1 MMRKKRETPDL
12 NFITLAC
19 VSMIRVRVAAPR
31 VEKLKISEILEFPPP
46 YIYLFPHSNI
56 PLLHVPIFEAL
67 SILNIESSCLFL
79 RVAEISNFIIILLD
93 FPSRLY
99 KGVVRLFVV
108 FLFVV
113 VDVANA
119 ACSLRF

>member
-1 MMRKKRETPDL
+1 M
-12 NFITLAC
+12 
-19 VSMIRVRVAAPR
+19 
-31 VEKLKISEILEFPPP
+31 
-46 YIYLFPHSNI
+46 
-56 PLLHVPIFEAL
+56 
-67 SILNIESSCLFL
+67 NIESSSCLFL
-79 RVAEISNFIIILLD
+79 RVAEISNFIIIIIEYD

>member
-1 MMRKKRETPDL
+1 M
-12 NFITLAC
+12 
-19 VSMIRVRVAAPR
+19 S
-31 VEKLKISEILEFPPP
+31 
-46 YIYLFPHSNI
+46 
-56 PLLHVPIFEAL
+56 
-67 SILNIESSCLFL
+67 SILNIESSSCLFL
-79 RVAEISNFIIILLD
+79 RVAEISNFIIIILLD